1 MAARRNDGS
10 ATPLRVVGRVVLP
23 GLGTYSGSDKT
34 ALGEGAVVTQ
44 RALAAL
50 GPRFTDA
57 TFLVDLTPGAS
68 RAARDRVI
76 AQAFRAGDVG
86 DPGNF
91 DAVGVQKP
99 SDIRSYE
106 RVRTTPI
113 VLAVLLAVISAVT
126 VAHALVTSVRR
137 RRRDFALLK
146 TLGFTRRQVSTTVAW
161 QATTVG
167 ALALVVGVPL
177 GLVFGR
183 WAWTALADSLGTV
196 AEPIVPALAVLA
208 AIPVVLVL
216 VNLVAFAPGR
226 VASRLRP
233 ATVLRSE

>member
-1 MAARRNDGS
+1 M
-10 ATPLRVVGRVVLP
+10 VGRVVLP

-44 RALAAL
+44 RASRRSGRGSRTRRSWSTSRPKPPGRRAI
-50 GPRFTDA
+50 GV
-57 TFLVDLTPGAS
+57 VD
-68 RAARDRVI
+68 
-76 AQAFRAGDVG
+76 QAYRAGNVG

-106 RVRTTPI
+106 RVRSTPI
-113 VLAVLLAVISAVT
+113 ALAVLLAVISAVT
-126 VAHALVTSVRR
+126 VGHALVTSVRR

-167 ALALVVGVPL
+167 VVALLVGVPL
-177 GLVFGR
+177 GLVLGR
-183 WAWTALADSLGTV
+183 WAWTTLADSLGTV

-226 VASRLRP
+226 VAARLRP
-233 ATVLRSE
+233 ATVLRAE